1 MPKIVLLADFSEE
14 YFKKILLGIAQ
25 YSKEHG
31 PWIFCRMPYYYR
43 DTLGLEGIL
52 EWAKNWGATGMVAQ
66 LENTDDTPLL
76 AQAGFPIVVTDFK
89 ERFHNAPNI
98 TGSYMKTGAMGAE
111 YFMRKGF
118 KNFAFYGYSNFV
130 WSRERGEGFIQ
141 ALRKAGFNASF
152 FEGKA
157 EQAQAMWY
165 YQPSELSRWLAEL
178 PKPVAVMACDDNC
191 GQHVTEACKL
201 MGIKIPEEVAV
212 LGVDNDELICNLS
225 DPPLS
230 SIVLDAETG
239 GYMAAQLLDK
249 MMKGQ
254 AAQSDV
260 VVEAIKIETR
270 LSTDIFASTDT
281 EIAKA
286 LKFIHLNFSKPI
298 AVNDVLE
305 HVALSRRAFEV
316 RFRKTTGK
324 SVYRYILDHRM
335 EHLAQQL
342 VETNRPIADI
352 ALDLGISELN
362 NVSRLFKQAKNC
374 SPNDYRKANQR

>member
-25 YSKEHG
+25 YSKKHG

-98 TGSYMKTGAMGAE
+98 TGSYMKTGALGAE

-157 EQAQAMWY
+157 EQAQEMWY

-201 MGIKIPEEVAV
+201 LGIKIP
-212 LGVDNDELICNLS
+212 
-225 DPPLS
+225 
-230 SIVLDAETG
+230 
-239 GYMAAQLLDK
+239 K
-249 MMKGQ
+249 K
-254 AAQSDV
+254 
-260 VVEAIKIETR
+260 
-270 LSTDIFASTDT
+270 
-281 EIAKA
+281 
-286 LKFIHLNFSKPI
+286 
-298 AVNDVLE
+298 
-305 HVALSRRAFEV
+305 
-316 RFRKTTGK
+316 
-324 SVYRYILDHRM
+324 
-335 EHLAQQL
+335 
-342 VETNRPIADI
+342 
-352 ALDLGISELN
+352 
-362 NVSRLFKQAKNC
+362 
-374 SPNDYRKANQR
+374 